1 MFARNIEILRAENES
16 LSAQLAVVHERVDH
30 FNEHPMMPTAL
41 VERNV
46 ALLVHMEKIEATLAE
61 KAVELDEQEAEL
73 KLEQNRVREL
83 LVTVSARLECLS
95 PTIARPGSSP
105 H

>member
-16 LSAQLAVVHERVDH
+16 LSSQLAAVHERMH
-30 FNEHPMMPTAL
+30 QFHEHPMLPTVL

-73 KLEQNRVREL
+73 KLEQHRVREL
-83 LVTVSARLECLS
+83 LVSVS
-95 PTIARPGSSP
+95 T
-105 H
+105 